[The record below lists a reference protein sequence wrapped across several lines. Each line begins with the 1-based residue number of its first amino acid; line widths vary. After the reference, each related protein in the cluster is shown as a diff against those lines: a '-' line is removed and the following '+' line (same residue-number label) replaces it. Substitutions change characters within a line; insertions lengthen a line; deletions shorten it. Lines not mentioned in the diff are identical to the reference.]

1 MFDIREFCSFVFI
14 ESSLLSHLSIP
25 TIVAVTRVNR
35 LWSFFLFFF
44 PHLHFVGTHYSFVV
58 RFSLFVCECRQE
70 EQVQTL
76 VAEIS
81 GYRSAIQSAL
91 PCLLIMFWGK
101 WCGGC
106 VVVDILGVG
115 DDDFITDTVQNE
127 RNEKMY
133 VSEVWPFH
141 YLFSSRMQSRRDA
154 RILSNMSDR
163 ISSNQ
168 KAEQFSCS
176 DLYRLCKVQIAV
188 AWQQFIV
195 CRHLFSWKCLGFV
208 WGTGCNGPQRPPL
221 KFVYTWIRSPLC
233 LHPFIHLSW
242 SICRNEFWQ

>member
-1 MFDIREFCSFVFI
+1 M
-14 ESSLLSHLSIP
+14 
-25 TIVAVTRVNR
+25 
-35 LWSFFLFFF
+35 
-44 PHLHFVGTHYSFVV
+44 HFVGTHYSFVV
-58 RFSLFVCECRQE
+58 RFCLFVCECRQE

-127 RNEKMY
+127 RNKKMY
-133 VSEVWPFH
+133 VSEVWPLH

-154 RILSNMSDR
+154 RIFSNMSDR

-168 KAEQFSCS
+168 KAKQFSCS
-176 DLYRLCKVQIAV
+176 DLYRLCHNSLYVDTSIREKVSGSFGGLDAMG
-188 AWQQFIV
+188 
-195 CRHLFSWKCLGFV
+195 H
-208 WGTGCNGPQRPPL
+208 NGHRWSSSTREYEVPSAS
-221 KFVYTWIRSPLC
+221 I
-233 LHPFIHLSW
+233 HPFIYREAFVEMNFDGSCRTDWLRSIFIGLTGIRLWNHTSW
-242 SICRNEFWQ
+242 RANAARIPLRDRCG